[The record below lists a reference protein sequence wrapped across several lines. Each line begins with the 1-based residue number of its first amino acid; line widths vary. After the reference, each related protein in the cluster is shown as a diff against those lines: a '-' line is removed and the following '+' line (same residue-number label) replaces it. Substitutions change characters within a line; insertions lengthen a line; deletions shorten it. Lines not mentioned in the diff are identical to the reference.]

1 MANQLQIEKLLGA
14 YIVTGGILVSLL
26 LIFVIV
32 SVGFHYT
39 RRIEER
45 VAIKTGSISGVSQTY
60 SDGLIGRL
68 VRSSHVFAYLVFR
81 NCSSSF
87 CYRRASMLGD
97 PKASIPKSW
106 QAWCLIPALSLYGI
120 IAIVLVVGLVAKLY
134 EF

>member
-1 MANQLQIEKLLGA
+1 MSEELRLLSA
-14 YIVTGGILVSLL
+14 YLVAGGILM
-26 LIFVIV
+26 
-32 SVGFHYT
+32 GFIALVVLVTIGFRYV

-45 VAIKTGSISGVSQTY
+45 VSTSTGSIAGVSQIY

-97 PKASIPKSW
+97 PEAPLPKSW
-106 QAWCLIPALSLYGI
+106 QAWCLIPALLLYGI
-120 IAIVLVVGLVAKLY
+120 IAGVLVVGAVAKLY
-134 EF
+134 